1 MTVENYDFIKI
12 KVIFAIKVN
21 IMNTELEVVIIGAGF
36 CGITVAASLK
46 KFGIDNFVI
55 IEKGETVARIW
66 KNAYERLFIHNPYF
80 TLPFFAGKQNYSTFK
95 TKDEIVDYLTEYAHY
110 FQVYDH
116 IRFHE
121 EVQNINKINH
131 KIDNYWQIQTNK
143 DILKSK
149 ILVICTGLTNQ
160 PIIPSFVGQEDFTGE
175 IIHSS
180 IYKNGIPYKNK
191 KILVLG
197 SGNSSAEIALDLYE
211 YGAAGV
217 DMLIRGKRWVFP
229 LYPRLRSLQY
239 CLWRIRSY
247 FKRLFHKQTIDN
259 KIAVMEKAIDFT
271 PEELQAEIDD
281 YDKFVRRF
289 ALDLSAY
296 SIYPEDRGAID
307 MEVNYGRV
315 AWVDRGTV
323 KQIKQG
329 NIQVLSSDIQQLTKT
344 GVIFTNGES
353 KDYDAIILGTGFR
366 PGINKILRQSELY
379 LNLNDRLLPKTDGK
393 CQSIVD
399 PTLYFVGF
407 EKNLGASITYGYY
420 GWCTGK
426 RIALQLQDRQLLSR
440 QKLNM
445 GIL

>member
-1 MTVENYDFIKI
+1 
-12 KVIFAIKVN
+12 
-21 IMNTELEVVIIGAGF
+21 MNTELEVIIIGAGF

-46 KFGIDNFVI
+46 KFGINNFVI

-66 KNAYERLFIHNPYF
+66 KNAYERLVTQNPYF
-80 TLPFFAGKQNYSTFK
+80 TLPFFAGNQKYSTFK
-95 TKDEIVDYLTEYAHY
+95 TKDEIVDYLTEYAYH

-116 IRFHE
+116 IRFDE

-131 KIDNYWQIQTNK
+131 QTDNYWQIETNK
-143 DILKSK
+143 DILICKV
-149 ILVICTGLTNQ
+149 LVICTGLTNE

-211 YGAAGV
+211 HGASSI

-239 CLWRIRSY
+239 WLWQIQSY
-247 FKRLFHKQTIDN
+247 FKRLFHKYTVDT
-259 KIAVMEKAIDFT
+259 KITAMEKAIEFT
-271 PEELQAEIDD
+271 PEELQAEINK
-281 YDKFVRRF
+281 YDKFVRHF

-329 NIQVLSSDIQQLTKT
+329 NIQVISSHIQQLTKT
-344 GVIFTNGES
+344 GVIFSNGES

-366 PGINKILRQSELY
+366 PSINKILRQSELY
-379 LNLNDRLLPKTDGK
+379 LNLSDRLLPKTDGK
-393 CQSIVD
+393 CQSVVD

-407 EKNLGASITYGYY
+407 EKILGASETYGYY

-426 RIALQLQDRQLLSR
+426 RIALQLQDRQLLSP

-445 GIL
+445 GSKFN